1 MTRVF
6 LMHSWRTRWRALV
19 VLALMIGLT
28 GAVVFAA
35 VAGARRSASALDR
48 FHDAGQTLDVFLS
61 ADVTTPEPPALLD
74 LLDGPLVEST
84 NDLAFLFVDVDER
97 RRDLRTDIAT
107 RARRRT
113 RRAAGWPPGR
123 SRRTRRGDAAGGR
136 GQATSTSASAICSRP
151 GR

>member
-35 VAGARRSASALDR
+35 LAGARRSASALDR
-48 FHDAGQTLDVFLS
+48 FHDVGQTLDVFVA
-61 ADVTTPEPPALLD
+61 ADVTTPEPAALRE

-84 NDLAFLFVDVDER
+84 NDLVFLLVDVDEVGVIFAPTSR
-97 RRDLRTDIAT
+97 RGLDVEQ
-107 RARRRT
+107 
-113 RRAAGWPPGR
+113 RRAAGRPPRR
-123 SRRTRRGDAAGGR
+123 S
-136 GQATSTSASAICSRP
+136 
-151 GR
+151 